1 MSFDKRRIL
10 LKTFITSQFNYC
22 PLVWMCHS
30 TGLNNRINNLHKR
43 ALMIVYQDKISDL
56 ETLLKNDE
64 SVTIHVGNLHYL
76 VSEIYKVKNNIF
88 PEIMREIFHF

>member
-10 LKTFITSQFNYC
+10 LKTFIISQFNYC

-43 ALMIVYQDKISDL
+43 ALMIVFQDKISDF

-76 VSEIYKVKNNIF
+76 VSEI
-88 PEIMREIFHF
+88 

>member
-43 ALMIVYQDKISDL
+43 ALMIVYQDKISDF

-88 PEIMREIFHF
+88 PEVMREIFHF

>member
-43 ALMIVYQDKISDL
+43 ALMIVYQDKISDF

>member
-10 LKTFITSQFNYC
+10 LKTFITPQFNYC

-43 ALMIVYQDKISDL
+43 ALMIVYQDKISDF

-88 PEIMREIFHF
+88 PEIVREIFHF

>member
-1 MSFDKRRIL
+1 
-10 LKTFITSQFNYC
+10 
-22 PLVWMCHS
+22 
-30 TGLNNRINNLHKR
+30 
-43 ALMIVYQDKISDL
+43 MIVYQDKISDF

>member
-1 MSFDKRRIL
+1 
-10 LKTFITSQFNYC
+10 
-22 PLVWMCHS
+22 MCHS

-43 ALMIVYQDKISDL
+43 ALMIVYQDKISDF

-88 PEIMREIFHF
+88 LEIMREIFHF

>member
-1 MSFDKRRIL
+1 MSFDKRIIL
-10 LKTFITSQFNYC
+10 LKTFIISQFNYC

-43 ALMIVYQDKISDL
+43 ALMIVYQDKISDF

-76 VSEIYKVKNNIF
+76 VSEI
-88 PEIMREIFHF
+88 

>member
-1 MSFDKRRIL
+1 MSFDKKRIL
-10 LKTFITSQFNYC
+10 LKTFIISQFNYC

-43 ALMIVYQDKISDL
+43 ALMIVYQDKISDF

-76 VSEIYKVKNNIF
+76 VSEI
-88 PEIMREIFHF
+88 

>member
-43 ALMIVYQDKISDL
+43 ALMIVYQDKISDF

-88 PEIMREIFHF
+88 PEIVREIFHF

>member
-10 LKTFITSQFNYC
+10 LKTFIISQFNYC

-43 ALMIVYQDKISDL
+43 ALMIVYQDKISDF

-76 VSEIYKVKNNIF
+76 VSEI
-88 PEIMREIFHF
+88 